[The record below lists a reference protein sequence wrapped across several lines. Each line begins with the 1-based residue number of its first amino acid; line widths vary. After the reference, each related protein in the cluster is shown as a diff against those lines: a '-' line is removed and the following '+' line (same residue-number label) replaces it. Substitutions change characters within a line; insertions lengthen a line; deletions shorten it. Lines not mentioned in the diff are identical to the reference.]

1 MTIRYSGLWLALG
14 LLSIVG
20 AAPLRAQY
28 APAPDVYTV
37 KEISAMMG
45 GPGETL
51 IVYRNGSKAVIDIT
65 PPAGAAAG
73 TTPARSVYDLAAQT
87 NISWD
92 PTASTPDCGAG
103 RFSGDWGDPFA
114 GSASMVSDLTKQGAK
129 KTGAESMNGFSTDLY
144 ELVDPASKATYKAWI
159 DTKYGLLIKL
169 QTGDQVLQE
178 ITQLTL
184 APPPASLFT
193 VPASCGNVAAPA
205 PMLTDAQ
212 KIAADTGGD
221 ASNYAFAHL
230 PPADGSPAACTVVF
244 KVVRAGTLEPV
255 AISYAIGLDL
265 DQNDNG
271 GTNVHYSTDGGLA
284 GTAKFS
290 GGAIKDVSSQIHS
303 GVLRIPN
310 APQHFYMDVEFG
322 YAGTAS
328 ALIYRQCFGPQTTLL
343 LVVKTPDKLSDGADW
358 LWSKTGK

>member
-1 MTIRYSGLWLALG
+1 MTIRHCGLWLALG
-14 LLSIVG
+14 LLSVGG

-45 GPGETL
+45 GPGETM
-51 IVYRNGSKAVIDIT
+51 IVYRDGSKAVIDIT

-73 TTPARSVYDLAAQT
+73 TIPVRSVYDLTAQT

-92 PTASTPDCGAG
+92 PTASAPTCGAG

-129 KTGAESMNGFSTDLY
+129 KVGTEMVNGFSTDVY

-159 DTKYGLLIKL
+159 DTKYGLMIKL

-184 APPPASLFT
+184 APPPAALFT
-193 VPASCGNVAAPA
+193 VPASCGNVAPPA

-221 ASNYAFAHL
+221 GTNYVYAHL
-230 PPADGSPAACTVVF
+230 APADGSPTSCTVVF
-244 KVVRAGTLEPV
+244 KAVKAGTLAP
-255 AISYAIGLDL
+255 IPINYAIGLDL
-265 DQNDNG
+265 NQNDNG
-271 GTNVHYSTDGGLA
+271 GENVHYSTDAGLA

-290 GGAIKDVSSQIHS
+290 GGEIKDVSSQIHN

-310 APQHFYMDVEFG
+310 APKHFYMDVEFG
-322 YAGTAS
+322 NTGTAS
-328 ALIYRQCFGPQTTLL
+328 ALIYRQCFGPETTLL
-343 LVVKTPDKLSDGADW
+343 LVVKNVDNFSDGADW
-358 LWSKTGK
+358 LWSKEGK